1 MSRIGDNS
9 AKSLVSS
16 LESSLETPAEK
27 RARLIS
33 IFVAHASMFLSGFG
47 NSLIYIGMYPY
58 IVSVTLKNRNATF
71 LLISDFFQLE
81 PNVNLIEY
89 GVVVA
94 ADAAAQMLLSPLLG
108 VVIDRLKS
116 VRLVCI
122 LCSVLFAAGNVF
134 YALIG
139 AFPRGDIKLR
149 VWMMFVARFIVG
161 AGTTI
166 NASAR

>member
-1 MSRIGDNS
+1 MGLTLSTP
-9 AKSLVSS
+9 SLV
-16 LESSLETPAEK
+16 
-27 RARLIS
+27 
-33 IFVAHASMFLSGFG
+33 F
-47 NSLIYIGMYPY
+47 
-58 IVSVTLKNRNATF
+58 
-71 LLISDFFQLE
+71 DFFQLE

-166 NASAR
+166 NASARCDESACVL

>member
-1 MSRIGDNS
+1 M
-9 AKSLVSS
+9 
-16 LESSLETPAEK
+16 
-27 RARLIS
+27 
-33 IFVAHASMFLSGFG
+33 IFHF
-47 NSLIYIGMYPY
+47 I
-58 IVSVTLKNRNATF
+58 
-71 LLISDFFQLE
+71 QLE
-81 PNVNLIEY
+81 PDVNLIEY
-89 GVVVA
+89 GVGVA
-94 ADAAAQMLLSPLLG
+94 ADAAAQMLLSPILG

-122 LCSVLFAAGNVF
+122 LCSILFAAGNIF

-139 AFPRGDIKLR
+139 AFPRGDVKLR

>member
-1 MSRIGDNS
+1 MGGVVAHNI
-9 AKSLVSS
+9 
-16 LESSLETPAEK
+16 LETTQVLGLWN
-27 RARLIS
+27 LILFL
-33 IFVAHASMFLSGFG
+33 IFHF
-47 NSLIYIGMYPY
+47 I
-58 IVSVTLKNRNATF
+58 
-71 LLISDFFQLE
+71 QLE
-81 PNVNLIEY
+81 PDVNLIEY

-94 ADAAAQMLLSPLLG
+94 ADAAAQMLLSPILG

-122 LCSVLFAAGNVF
+122 LCSVLFAAGNIF

-139 AFPRGDIKLR
+139 AFPRGDVKLR